1 MKAYSVDLREKV
13 VAAVDR
19 GLPRAAAAAAFGV
32 SPSTVKRW
40 LRQRR
45 RTGALAPR
53 PVPGRPARLGAA
65 LDAGLAA
72 QLRAAPDATV
82 AEHCAAWEAATGQ
95 AVSPSTMR
103 RAIDRRGWTRTKR
116 A

>member
-1 MKAYSVDLREKV
+1 MKAYSLDLREKV

-19 GLPRAAAAAAFGV
+19 GMSRAAVAIAFGV

-40 LRQRR
+40 RR
-45 RTGALAPR
+45 RRKTGSAAPR
-53 PVPGRPARLGAA
+53 PIPGRPARLGAA
-65 LDAGLAA
+65 LDAGLEPH
-72 QLRAAPDATV
+72 LRAAPDATI
-82 AEHCAAWEAATGQ
+82 AEHCAAWEQATGQ

-103 RAIDRRGWTRTKR
+103 RAIDRLGWTRKKR